1 MKAPRVTPEDL
12 ITAGIDPAGLRSEPI
27 GSRNGEPAAEDDTT
41 RGTDVGLARQLCQIA
56 RHLARY
62 SEQEQR
68 WYVYDTRRWKRG
80 TANLVTPFVHQL
92 ARSMYQRA
100 ATAPTPGGRGALAK
114 QAARL
119 ETDRVIRSVLNQARA
134 LPEFQI
140 DSLLFDRDPDLLNV
154 LNGTIDLRTG
164 ELRPHNPADLISKL
178 ARVEYHP
185 DATSPLWQ
193 ETVELATARWSGD
206 TVAYDP
212 EMASFLQRRAG
223 YALTG
228 HNSEK
233 VFFIDYGA
241 TGAGKTSVNVPLS
254 KMLGPDYSKSLRPD
268 ALLAQREPDK
278 IPHEIAALR
287 GMRFV
292 ICSEVPGLKRFNE
305 GLLKDLT
312 GGDPISACF
321 KYGDEF
327 TFDPQLTL
335 VMYSNHRPEF
345 SGRDDA
351 VWSRAQSVPFEFDFR
366 KYPGVDTTVRERL
379 QEPEH
384 QQAILAWAVK
394 GCLDWRQNGMRTPD
408 RVKKDT
414 EAHRQDVATVG
425 RFLAER
431 CQIGTF
437 EPDEAATSQALH
449 RAYTKWDRM
458 QPAPEKLQ
466 MAAFTLELARL
477 GHECKASMSAKG
489 WNKALRYASIRLVP
503 DDDGPPF

>member
-1 MKAPRVTPEDL
+1 
-12 ITAGIDPAGLRSEPI
+12 
-27 GSRNGEPAAEDDTT
+27 
-41 RGTDVGLARQLCQIA
+41 
-56 RHLARY
+56 
-62 SEQEQR
+62 
-68 WYVYDTRRWKRG
+68 
-80 TANLVTPFVHQL
+80 
-92 ARSMYQRA
+92 MYQLA
-100 ATAPTPGGRGALAK
+100 ATAPTEGDREYYGK
-114 QAARL
+114 QGARL
-119 ETDRVIRSVLNQARA
+119 ETDRVIRGILNQARA

-140 DSLLFDRDPDLLNV
+140 DPLLFDRDPDLLNV
-154 LNGTIDLRTG
+154 VNGTIDLRTG
-164 ELRPHNPADLISKL
+164 ELRKHSPADLISKI
-178 ARVEYHP
+178 APVEYHP
-185 DATSPLWQ
+185 EASSELWEQ
-193 ETVELATARWSGD
+193 TVALATATWSASGEI
-206 TVAYDP
+206 VFDP
-212 EMASFLQRRAG
+212 EMAAFLQRRAG

-228 HNSEK
+228 RADEK
-233 VFFIDYGA
+233 VFFVDYGA

-254 KMLGPDYSKSLRPD
+254 KMLGSDYSKSLRPE

-321 KYGDEF
+321 KYGHEF
-327 TFDPQLTL
+327 TFSPQLTL

-345 SGRDDA
+345 SGGDDA
-351 VWSRAQSVPFEFDFR
+351 VWARAQSVPFKFDFR
-366 KYPGVDTTVRERL
+366 KYGGVDPQARSRL

-384 QQAILAWAVK
+384 QQAILAWAVR
-394 GCLDWRQNGMRTPD
+394 GCLDWREGGMRVPD
-408 RVKKDT
+408 RVRQDT
-414 EAHRQDVATVG
+414 EAHRQDVTTVG

-477 GHECKASMSAKG
+477 GHECKSSMSAKG

-503 DDDGPPF
+503 DEEAPF